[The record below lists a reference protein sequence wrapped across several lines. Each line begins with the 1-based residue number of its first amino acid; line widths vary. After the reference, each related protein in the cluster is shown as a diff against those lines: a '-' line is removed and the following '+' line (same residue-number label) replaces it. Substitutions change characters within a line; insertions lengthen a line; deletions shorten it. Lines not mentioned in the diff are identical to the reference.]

1 MEPRQVRAPLQE
13 PTGHLV
19 LLIETE
25 ETTVVT
31 TGTDGMIEDMTETG
45 EMTEVMI
52 GTGVMTGIA
61 ATTEIEETTEAMTET
76 VEMAIAAMTG
86 RIIVITAEM
95 IVKMTGDLSGTA
107 EMTAIRIGG
116 MTEEV
121 LKRRRVIGTGRRREA
136 LRKLPLRR
144 A

>member
-1 MEPRQVRAPLQE
+1 
-13 PTGHLV
+13 
-19 LLIETE
+19 
-25 ETTVVT
+25 
-31 TGTDGMIEDMTETG
+31 MTETG

-52 GTGVMTGIA
+52 GTGVMTGIV

-107 EMTAIRIGG
+107 EMTVIRIGG

>member
-1 MEPRQVRAPLQE
+1 MPKEQIPRRRFYAFPY
-13 PTGHLV
+13 PTLAGTT
-19 LLIETE
+19 ETE
-25 ETTVVT
+25 
-31 TGTDGMIEDMTETG
+31 GMTEDMTETG

-52 GTGVMTGIA
+52 GTGVMTGIV
-61 ATTEIEETTEAMTET
+61 ATTEIEEMTEAMTET
-76 VEMAIAAMTG
+76 VEMAIAAMTR
-86 RIIVITAEM
+86 RIIVIIAEM
-95 IVKMTGDLSGTA
+95 IVMMTGDLSGTA
-107 EMTAIRIGG
+107 EMTVIRIGG

>member
-1 MEPRQVRAPLQE
+1 M
-13 PTGHLV
+13 T
-19 LLIETE
+19 
-25 ETTVVT
+25 
-31 TGTDGMIEDMTETG
+31 EDMTGTG

-52 GTGVMTGIA
+52 GTGVMTGIV
-61 ATTEIEETTEAMTET
+61 ATTEIEEMTEAMTET
-76 VEMAIAAMTG
+76 VEMAIAAMTR

-107 EMTAIRIGG
+107 EMTVIRIGG

-121 LKRRRVIGTGRRREA
+121 LKRRRVIGMGRRREA

>member
-1 MEPRQVRAPLQE
+1 
-13 PTGHLV
+13 
-19 LLIETE
+19 
-25 ETTVVT
+25 
-31 TGTDGMIEDMTETG
+31 MTETG

-52 GTGVMTGIA
+52 GTGVMRGIV
-61 ATTEIEETTEAMTET
+61 ATTEIEEMTEAMTET

-107 EMTAIRIGG
+107 EMTVIRIGG

>member
-1 MEPRQVRAPLQE
+1 M
-13 PTGHLV
+13 G

-31 TGTDGMIEDMTETG
+31 TGIAEMIEG
-45 EMTEVMI
+45 
-52 GTGVMTGIA
+52 
-61 ATTEIEETTEAMTET
+61 TTEIEEMTEAMTET

-86 RIIVITAEM
+86 RIIVIIAEM
-95 IVKMTGDLSGTA
+95 IVMMTGDLSGTA

>member
-1 MEPRQVRAPLQE
+1 
-13 PTGHLV
+13 
-19 LLIETE
+19 
-25 ETTVVT
+25 
-31 TGTDGMIEDMTETG
+31 MTETG

-52 GTGVMTGIA
+52 GTGVMRGIV
-61 ATTEIEETTEAMTET
+61 ATTET

-95 IVKMTGDLSGTA
+95 IVMMTGDLSGTA
-107 EMTAIRIGG
+107 EMTVIRIGG

-121 LKRRRVIGTGRRREA
+121 LKRSRVIGTGRRREA

>member
-1 MEPRQVRAPLQE
+1 
-13 PTGHLV
+13 
-19 LLIETE
+19 
-25 ETTVVT
+25 
-31 TGTDGMIEDMTETG
+31 MTETG

-61 ATTEIEETTEAMTET
+61 AMTE
-76 VEMAIAAMTG
+76 

-95 IVKMTGDLSGTA
+95 IVMMTGDLSGTA

-121 LKRRRVIGTGRRREA
+121 LKRRRVIGMGRRREA

>member
-1 MEPRQVRAPLQE
+1 
-13 PTGHLV
+13 
-19 LLIETE
+19 
-25 ETTVVT
+25 
-31 TGTDGMIEDMTETG
+31 MTETG

-52 GTGVMTGIA
+52 GTG
-61 ATTEIEETTEAMTET
+61 AMTET
-76 VEMAIAAMTG
+76 VEMAIAAMTR
-86 RIIVITAEM
+86 RIIVIIAEM

-107 EMTAIRIGG
+107 EMTVIRIGG

-121 LKRRRVIGTGRRREA
+121 LKRRRVIGMGRRREV

>member
-1 MEPRQVRAPLQE
+1 M
-13 PTGHLV
+13 TGTAEM
-19 LLIETE
+19 IGGTTETE
-25 ETTVVT
+25 
-31 TGTDGMIEDMTETG
+31 GMTEDMTETG

-52 GTGVMTGIA
+52 GTGVMTGIV

-76 VEMAIAAMTG
+76 VEMVIAAMTR

-95 IVKMTGDLSGTA
+95 IVMMTGDLSGTA
-107 EMTAIRIGG
+107 EMIRIGG

-121 LKRRRVIGTGRRREA
+121 LKRRRGIGMGRRREA

-144 A
+144 T

>member
-1 MEPRQVRAPLQE
+1 
-13 PTGHLV
+13 
-19 LLIETE
+19 
-25 ETTVVT
+25 
-31 TGTDGMIEDMTETG
+31 MTETG

-52 GTGVMTGIA
+52 GTGVMTGIVA
-61 ATTEIEETTEAMTET
+61 PTEIGEMTEAMTET

-86 RIIVITAEM
+86 RM
-95 IVKMTGDLSGTA
+95 IVMMTGDLSGTA

-116 MTEEV
+116 MTGEV
-121 LKRRRVIGTGRRREA
+121 LKRRRVIGMGRRREA

>member
-1 MEPRQVRAPLQE
+1 
-13 PTGHLV
+13 
-19 LLIETE
+19 
-25 ETTVVT
+25 
-31 TGTDGMIEDMTETG
+31 MTETG

-61 ATTEIEETTEAMTET
+61 AMTET

-86 RIIVITAEM
+86 RIIVIIAEM
-95 IVKMTGDLSGTA
+95 IVTMTGDLSGTA

>member
-1 MEPRQVRAPLQE
+1 M
-13 PTGHLV
+13 T
-19 LLIETE
+19 
-25 ETTVVT
+25 
-31 TGTDGMIEDMTETG
+31 EDMTETG

-52 GTGVMTGIA
+52 GTGVMTGIV

-76 VEMAIAAMTG
+76 VEMAIAAMTR
-86 RIIVITAEM
+86 RIIVIIAEM
-95 IVKMTGDLSGTA
+95 IVSGTA
-107 EMTAIRIGG
+107 EMTVIRIGG

>member
-1 MEPRQVRAPLQE
+1 MEPRQVRAPLQG

-19 LLIETE
+19 LLIETDE
-25 ETTVVT
+25 MIGGTTETE
-31 TGTDGMIEDMTETG
+31 GMTEDMTETG

-52 GTGVMTGIA
+52 GTGVMTGIV
-61 ATTEIEETTEAMTET
+61 ATTET
-76 VEMAIAAMTG
+76 VEMAIAAMTR
-86 RIIVITAEM
+86 RIIVIIAEM
-95 IVKMTGDLSGTA
+95 IVMMIGDLSGTA
-107 EMTAIRIGG
+107 EMTVITIGG

-144 A
+144 